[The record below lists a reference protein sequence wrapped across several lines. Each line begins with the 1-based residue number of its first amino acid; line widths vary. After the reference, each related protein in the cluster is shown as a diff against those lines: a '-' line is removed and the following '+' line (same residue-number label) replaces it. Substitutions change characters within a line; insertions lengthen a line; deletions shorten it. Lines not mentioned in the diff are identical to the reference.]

1 MERFTNRKR
10 AGQRE
15 LIAITAVAAIAGT
28 LLPAGCSAPHRGP
41 DALSLRQGIINSVRQ
56 EIVDAEGIP
65 EAKEIQREP
74 GVDRLEI
81 SEVFLRELDA
91 TTGPGS
97 YTGREL
103 AMGPDL
109 FGREQEFVVISLE
122 RAVHTAIDN
131 NLAVQFARLAPAI
144 SQAQVIAA
152 EAAFDW
158 TYFTNIDWG
167 HADQPRTSP
176 AIGGRAVGL
185 GSDQRQTMSVQN
197 GIRRNISTGAVVL
210 LQNDYTYTNV
220 ETEDLSTSPDPAH
233 EAAVS
238 LQIVQPLLR
247 NFGSDVSL
255 AQIRINR
262 NAERGSI
269 ASLKRDLI
277 DTATQTELAYWQLV
291 RSYYDY
297 QILQR
302 LYEQG
307 VQIRDQVRARKS
319 IDATQASIASA
330 NSSVEQRLGD
340 VLAAEDILRK
350 ASDRLKLLMN
360 DTDLDILTEVLLVPV
375 DLPLDDP
382 FKFSLLESIMT
393 ALEKRPEVAQAILGL
408 DDASIREMAA
418 QSARLPQLD
427 VRFQMRMASLR
438 EDALETYG
446 RVTDGHFI
454 DYTGGIVFEIPLGNR
469 AAESSYMQR
478 RLERAQALI
487 ALENTYEQ
495 VILEV
500 KDALRDV
507 VTNYRLIEQRRTARI
522 AAGETL
528 RALNVELEI
537 AKGLTVQD
545 LDLKLRRQEALAQG
559 EQREIQALIDYM
571 NSMASLYSSMGTS
584 LERNQIDFVV
594 PDAPQKV
601 DPLDLVVFKTRQAE
615 SR

>member
-1 MERFTNRKR
+1 MKRITQRKR
-10 AGQRE
+10 AGRRE
-15 LIAITAVAAIAGT
+15 LIAITAVAAASGSALIV
-28 LLPAGCSAPHRGP
+28 GCASPIRGSDP
-41 DALSLRQGIINSVRQ
+41 LSLRQGIINSIRQ
-56 EIVDAEGIP
+56 ELVDADGVPAAQMIT
-65 EAKEIQREP
+65 REP
-74 GVDRLEI
+74 GVERLEI
-81 SEVFLRELDA
+81 NEIFLKELEK
-91 TTGPGS
+91 TTGPRS
-97 YTGREL
+97 YSTQDLG
-103 AMGPDL
+103 MGPDL

-122 RAVHTAIDN
+122 RAIHTAVDN

-167 HADQPRTSP
+167 NTDQPRTSP

-197 GIRRNISTGAVVL
+197 GIRRNITSGAVVL

-220 ETEDLSTSPDPAH
+220 ETEGLSTSPDPAH
-233 EAAVS
+233 EAALTFQV
-238 LQIVQPLLR
+238 VQPLLR

-255 AQIRINR
+255 AQIRLNR

-269 ASLKRDLI
+269 SSLKRDLI
-277 DTATQTELAYWQLV
+277 DTVTQTELAYWQLV
-291 RSYYDY
+291 RSYYDL
-297 QILQR
+297 QILKR
-302 LYEQG
+302 LFKQG
-307 VQIRDQVRARKS
+307 EQIRDQIRARKS

-330 NSSVEQRLGD
+330 HASVEQRLGD
-340 VLAAEDILRK
+340 VLAAEDVLRK

-360 DTDLDILTEVLLVPV
+360 DQELDILSEVLLVPV
-375 DLPLDDP
+375 DSPLDEP
-382 FKFSLLESIMT
+382 FEFSLLDSIIT
-393 ALEKRPEVAQAILGL
+393 ALEKRPEVVQAILGL

-427 VRFQMRMASLR
+427 VRFQARLAALR
-438 EDALETYG
+438 EDALEAYG

-478 RLERAQALI
+478 RLERSQALI

-522 AAGETL
+522 AAAETL

-537 AKGLTVQD
+537 ARGLTVVD

-571 NSMASLYSSMGTS
+571 NSLANLYSSMGTA
-584 LERNQIDFVV
+584 LERNQIEFIV
-594 PDAPQKV
+594 PDAPQQIE
-601 DPLDLVVFKTRQAE
+601 PLDLVVFKARKGK
-615 SR
+615 SN